1 MKLFNFLCSCYEQLK
16 VVESFENSRVDSN
29 STTTTLVSV
38 EIQKKLR
45 ALPLLLVT
53 AMPLAYFP
61 DCLEK

>member
-1 MKLFNFLCSCYEQLK
+1 MKLFNFLCSCYEQFK

-29 STTTTLVSV
+29 LTTTTLSV

>member
-1 MKLFNFLCSCYEQLK
+1 MKLFNFLCSCYEQFK

-29 STTTTLVSV
+29 LTTATLVSV

-53 AMPLAYFP
+53 AMPPAHFP

>member
-1 MKLFNFLCSCYEQLK
+1 MKLFNFLCSCYEQFK

-29 STTTTLVSV
+29 LTTATLVSV

-53 AMPLAYFP
+53 AMPPAHFP
-61 DCLEK
+61 DCLKK